1 MIFLIFHTMIF
12 GAFFPYSISILLRF
26 PNCHIC
32 HCVCVCVYV
41 DVKCARIFRMMM
53 MLMSNRNEKNYHLE
67 FQFNKKKSSVW
78 FGVCSVS
85 VSVCV
90 FFIVNK
96 ECEKKMKSEKRFS
109 ILLFPHSL
117 CVMFNYEMM
126 MMMMFS
132 LKENVF
138 FLFFCWLNNGK
149 CFSYFWS
156 IHLTWLSIL
165 YIRNKKNIKNR
176 ANEWIKKGLINE
188 RIHSYFPNYVSCK
201 SYDDL
206 VLDSWFLILV
216 PRKEEEYE
224 EKIVIIFIMNFI
236 VVVSFFSH
244 FFKCQFHE
252 WMIHDTAAAV
262 AADSV
267 VV

>member
-1 MIFLIFHTMIF
+1 MENDILDFSHNDFRCIFFLFYFDSFT
-12 GAFFPYSISILLRF
+12 FFSY
-26 PNCHIC
+26 CHIC
-32 HCVCVCVYV
+32 HCVCG
-41 DVKCARIFRMMM
+41 CARIFRMMM

-149 CFSYFWS
+149 CFSYF
-156 IHLTWLSIL
+156 
-165 YIRNKKNIKNR
+165 
-176 ANEWIKKGLINE
+176 
-188 RIHSYFPNYVSCK
+188 
-201 SYDDL
+201 
-206 VLDSWFLILV
+206 
-216 PRKEEEYE
+216 
-224 EKIVIIFIMNFI
+224 
-236 VVVSFFSH
+236 
-244 FFKCQFHE
+244 
-252 WMIHDTAAAV
+252 
-262 AADSV
+262 
-267 VV
+267 